1 MNKSNVA
8 ILAFIVKTQL
18 AISLNSVRVHVR
30 AFEIVVDDD
39 DDADN
44 SRYCRN

>member
-8 ILAFIVKTQL
+8 ILAFIIKTQL
-18 AISLNSVRVHVR
+18 AISLNSVRVHIR

-39 DDADN
+39 DDA
-44 SRYCRN
+44 